1 MKFRLILVTFLLSFL
16 VVGTAYAVPYSVNF
30 DADGAGG
37 DYSAVEIWGWD
48 VEGIA
53 QYDFGSSLLTD
64 TLIIQ
69 DLGDDNILN
78 DNDRFEEQFT
88 TLVTNGVD
96 AAGNV
101 IPPPYWGSPP
111 SNLKFDVS
119 LEGYIYDYDNGA
131 DAEDTTRSNFNAIR
145 DDSYLT
151 QMDGGSAI
159 LYTDV
164 DNDNEYN
171 AGDINVATFSFNNA
185 APSLVGPTVWPG
197 GGGLATYSVVLNL
210 DTYNA
215 AYWSDAGSSS
225 TPFDELVSNGFILSY
240 NEGSVQ
246 ALGVLG
252 DPDSPAAGD
261 LAPPLD
267 NDTILLGYADRGID
281 IAFDVVPEPTTM
293 LLFGFGLLGLAGI
306 GRKRS

>member
-30 DADGAGG
+30 DADGALGN
-37 DYSAVEIWGWD
+37 YSPVEIWGWD
-48 VEGIA
+48 VEGVT
-53 QYDFGSSLLTD
+53 QFDVGGSITD
-64 TLIIQ
+64 TRIIQ
-69 DLGDDNILN
+69 DLGVDNILN
-78 DNDRFEEQFT
+78 DGDRFEEEFT

-96 AAGNV
+96 ALGNV
-101 IPPPYWGSPP
+101 LPPPYWGAPE
-111 SNLKFDVS
+111 SNLYFDVF
-119 LEGYIYDYDNGA
+119 LEGYIYDYDNGI
-131 DAEDTTRSNFNAIR
+131 DGQNTTRSNFTAIQ
-145 DDSYLT
+145 DDSYVT
-151 QMDGGSAI
+151 QMDDGNAI

-164 DNDNEYN
+164 NGDNKYVAAD
-171 AGDINVATFSFNNA
+171 GDINVATFSFNQA
-185 APSLVGPTVWPG
+185 APSTINPTVWPG

-215 AYWSDAGSSS
+215 TYWSDAGSSS
-225 TPFDELVSNGFILSY
+225 TPFDELVSKGFILTY

-246 ALGVLG
+246 ALGLEG
-252 DPDSPAAGD
+252 EPGSPAPGPD
-261 LAPPLD
+261 G
-267 NDTILLGYADRGID
+267 NDTIVLGYNDRGID